1 MAITKEVIIDVK
13 SEKAVKGID
22 NVTKSISKTD
32 KELSKTKGGLQTITG
47 LIDGATGGMVSKF
60 KNVTKTIG
68 DVKNGFGALRGA
80 IIATGIGA
88 LVVIVTS
95 LIEYFKNFEGGVKLI
110 TKTMDVFAGVVNSIV
125 AGFDKLLSGDFSGF
139 FGGIADGARTAA
151 ENVDKLF
158 VAQKKLAEFNE
169 KSTIANAKLR
179 QEIEKQK
186 KITEDTTLSLEKRL
200 EAQEKIN
207 TNAEK
212 LIKNERTITQLEK
225 EKLTALLGNENNYE
239 KQRELR
245 QQLADVDAKL
255 IDTETTLN
263 TVIYDGERVKREI
276 TKAEDDRLK
285 GIAEKRQQDI
295 QQRIQVAN
303 QEKEAI
309 LKIEQD
315 YKKQIEDLEE
325 RTDQER
331 LDLAE
336 KRAIA
341 QLEQMKGSE
350 ADKLKAK
357 LEIQAFYDAK
367 EQELLTKKQTA
378 IEAIQK
384 SYEQKIQDS
393 QDVTELQKLERQK
406 IRALAELEAL
416 NATDLQKTELLQYY
430 EGLRTNILKT
440 EADKQ
445 LANDKAHKDML
456 IKAED
461 DLQNAKRNALD
472 VGLNILMQ
480 FAGKNKAVALGILAI
495 QKGLAIAD
503 VVVGASKSIAAATA
517 SAAPTPLN
525 PAFIG
530 PVPNPAFAVNA
541 LIAKKS
547 ILTTKIGA
555 ATNIASIIAAGISG
569 AKSISGGGGS
579 GLGGSVS
586 APSGGGSVS
595 APMFNVVGTS
605 GQNQIAQTLGQQPP
619 VQAYVV
625 SGNVSTA
632 QSLDRNIIQNA
643 SI

>member
-22 NVTKSISKTD
+22 NVTKSISNTD
-32 KELSKTKGGLQTITG
+32 KELSKTKGGLQTVTG

-158 VAQKKLAEFNE
+158 VAQRKLAEFNE

-295 QQRIQVAN
+295 QQRIQVAK

-350 ADKLKAK
+350 DDKLKAK

-367 EQELLTKKQTA
+367 EQELLIKKQNA

-393 QDVTELQKLERQK
+393 QDVTELQKLERQQ
-406 IRALAELEAL
+406 IRALAELDAL
-416 NATDLQKTELLQYY
+416 KATEEQKVELIKYY
-430 EGLRTNILKT
+430 ESLKNQAIKNDQDKLKKQEEEEAKKREEIALKEREYKENQYRNTYNNLQNILSLGGGKLNKV
-440 EADKQ
+440 A
-445 LANDKAHKDML
+445 KA
-456 IKAED
+456 
-461 DLQNAKRNALD
+461 
-472 VGLNILMQ
+472 
-480 FAGKNKAVALGILAI
+480 
-495 QKGLAIAD
+495 LAIAD
-503 VVVGASKSIAAATA
+503 VTRTAAKSVSETISSIGIANAKSVAASPLTLGQPFVTMNTVKGGLQIASTIASSAKAIQSITSGSKSVSSGSA
-517 SAAPTPLN
+517 SM
-525 PAFIG
+525 G
-530 PVPNPAFAVNA
+530 
-541 LIAKKS
+541 
-547 ILTTKIGA
+547 G
-555 ATNIASIIAAGISG
+555 
-569 AKSISGGGGS
+569 GGGGS
-579 GLGGSVS
+579 
-586 APSGGGSVS
+586 APSVS